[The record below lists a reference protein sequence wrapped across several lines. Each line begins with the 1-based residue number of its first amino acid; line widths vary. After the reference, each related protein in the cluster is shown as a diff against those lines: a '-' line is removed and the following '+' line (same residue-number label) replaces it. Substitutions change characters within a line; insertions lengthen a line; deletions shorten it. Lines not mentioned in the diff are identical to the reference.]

1 MPVDALLGYVLLL
14 VGFVFFCNGMTV
26 LGKTG
31 AKEVGV
37 LNLAVAILILIA
49 AWHLHGLGL
58 TGATALIS
66 VFALIYFMVA
76 GIFIHGYDAKGLGWY
91 CLFATIVFVW
101 YGYHFYALTM
111 GPRECT
117 SASSA
122 GRGLSLLC
130 WLLVFSM
137 GKALAPAVAWLFIIE
152 SFVTLLIPGMLLLT
166 EKWNPFTGG
175 FASTSRLVTLI

>member
-1 MPVDALLGYVLLL
+1 MVPIEAMLGYVLLL

-37 LNLAVAILILIA
+37 LNFAVGVLILIA
-49 AWHLHGLGL
+49 AWQLHTLGL
-58 TGATALIS
+58 SAATALVS

-91 CLFATIVFVW
+91 CLFATIVFIW
-101 YGYHFYALTM
+101 YGLHFYSLIAV
-111 GPRECT
+111 
-117 SASSA
+117 
-122 GRGLSLLC
+122 GLPDMMYFAIFC
-130 WLLVFSM
+130 WAWALLVFLAFLVFSL

-152 SFVTLLIPGMLLLT
+152 AFLTLLIPGMLLLT
-166 EKWNPFTGG
+166 DKWNPLGG
-175 FASTSRLVTLI
+175 VPG

>member
-1 MPVDALLGYVLLL
+1 MGVDLLLGYVLLL

-37 LNLAVAILILIA
+37 LNLVVGILILIA
-49 AWHLHGLGL
+49 AWQLHELGQ

-76 GIFIHGYDAKGLGWY
+76 GIFINGYDAKGLGWF
-91 CLFATIVFVW
+91 CLFGTLVFVW
-101 YGYHFYALTM
+101 YGYHFYTLDAIIPGFLYY
-111 GPRECT
+111 GIF
-117 SASSA
+117 
-122 GRGLSLLC
+122 C
-130 WLLVFSM
+130 WAWALLVFLAFLLFAL
-137 GKALAPAVAWLFIIE
+137 GKALGPAVAWLFIIE

-166 EKWNPFTGG
+166 QKWAPVADWAAKSAAGG
-175 FASTSRLVTLI
+175 